1 MRFDSTHVPLGIP
14 GPVARLIAVNGQELT
29 DTQTVVPAP
38 WTDGTRYNTPRR
50 SARFLHFMIS
60 LCSWDTYAIEMSE
73 KKKDINRAVR
83 QVFKGIKCQQLAD
96 DLSTPEERRLPSNP
110 LGNWEHD

>member
-1 MRFDSTHVPLGIP
+1 
-14 GPVARLIAVNGQELT
+14 
-29 DTQTVVPAP
+29 
-38 WTDGTRYNTPRR
+38 
-50 SARFLHFMIS
+50 MIS

-110 LGNWEHD
+110 LGNWEHDLKTQTQRWNDKQTERIQDLSCGMLLSPGQTWNVTGVAIC